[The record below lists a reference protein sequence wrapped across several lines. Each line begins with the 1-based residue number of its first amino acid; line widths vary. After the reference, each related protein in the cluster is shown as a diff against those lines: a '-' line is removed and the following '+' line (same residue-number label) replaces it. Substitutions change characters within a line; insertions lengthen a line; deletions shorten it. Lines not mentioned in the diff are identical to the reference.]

1 MGWPVGTGLHRPV
14 LRINGSGFR
23 ANDELDGIHAI
34 CEGSEAAGRTMAE
47 WRATARTKL
56 IWGLARSIQATC
68 NECPDAFC

>member
-34 CEGSEAAGRTMAE
+34 CEGSEAAVRTMARNGAQRPE
-47 WRATARTKL
+47 P
-56 IWGLARSIQATC
+56 S
-68 NECPDAFC
+68 

>member
-34 CEGSEAAGRTMAE
+34 CEGSEAAVRTM
-47 WRATARTKL
+47 
-56 IWGLARSIQATC
+56 ARSIQATC